1 LHKIRYFGDFLILVA
16 LGTAASS
23 YVTRSMG
30 ISVFIPLA
38 CISYFA
44 FVSIKA
50 ALSGYRPAVYL
61 SVGTLTL
68 SLALAGFAIEVYFK
82 INPLLAQGVILG
94 FIFEIGFFTLAILN
108 KITLKE
114 KLAKAESDHAFK
126 QLSKVFYPHQIK
138 QIRQSAELE
147 QTMPTGPG
155 KACVISF
162 DIIGSSKI
170 HHEKAK
176 DFFRNVFLRC
186 NEIMMEGYDGTELT
200 ANAYRV
206 KEMGD
211 GFLCS
216 VGYPFKSKTG
226 HIAKDTLDL
235 AYRFY
240 EAFEDEVQKL
250 GYHEPICCGIGI
262 AFDDVIG
269 FYPESGTKEYDLYGR
284 AIVLATRYENM
295 RKMIL
300 EGMAPS
306 SIIILHEKVR
316 GSLSRESMV
325 GFVEYCLKDHGAVV
339 RDDPAATRLYYKFL
353 RSEADIEHGPDSAK
367 KPA

>member
-1 LHKIRYFGDFLILVA
+1 
-16 LGTAASS
+16 
-23 YVTRSMG
+23 
-30 ISVFIPLA
+30 
-38 CISYFA
+38 
-44 FVSIKA
+44 
-50 ALSGYRPAVYL
+50 
-61 SVGTLTL
+61 
-68 SLALAGFAIEVYFK
+68 
-82 INPLLAQGVILG
+82 
-94 FIFEIGFFTLAILN
+94 
-108 KITLKE
+108 
-114 KLAKAESDHAFK
+114 
-126 QLSKVFYPHQIK
+126 
-138 QIRQSAELE
+138 
-147 QTMPTGPG
+147 
-155 KACVISF
+155 
-162 DIIGSSKI
+162 
-170 HHEKAK
+170 
-176 DFFRNVFLRC
+176 
-186 NEIMMEGYDGTELT
+186 MMEGYDGTELR
-200 ANAYRV
+200 ANAYRI

-226 HIAKDTLDL
+226 HITKDTLEL

-240 EAFEDEVQKL
+240 EAFQDEVQKL

-300 EGMAPS
+300 HNMVPS

-316 GSLSRESMV
+316 GSLPRESLD
-325 GFVEYCLKDHGAVV
+325 GFVEYGLKDHGAVV

-353 RSEADIEHGPDSAK
+353 QSEDKAAFASDVTQ

>member
-1 LHKIRYFGDFLILVA
+1 MRYLGDLLILVA
-16 LGTAASS
+16 LGTAATS
-23 YVTRSMG
+23 YITRSMG
-30 ISVFIPLA
+30 ISVFVPLA

-44 FVSIKA
+44 FVSLRA

-61 SVGTLTL
+61 SIGTLALTL
-68 SLALAGFAIEVYFK
+68 SIAGFAIEVYFK

-162 DIIGSSKI
+162 DIIGSSRI

-186 NEIMMEGYDGTELT
+186 NEIMMEGYDGTELR
-200 ANAYRV
+200 ANAYRI

-216 VGYPFKSKTG
+216 VGYPFKSRTG
-226 HIAKDTLDL
+226 HIAKDTLEL

-240 EAFEDEVQKL
+240 EAFQDEMRRL

-300 EGMAPS
+300 QNMAPS

-316 GSLSRESMV
+316 GSLPRESME

-353 RSEADIEHGPDSAK
+353 RSEASVDHQSHSSK
-367 KPA
+367 WPA